1 MVKRITLILFLF
13 SFISGFS
20 MDVPEKPL
28 RDYPVNQYIKL
39 FSERQIASIDNVIL
53 QNFDT
58 TGVEIVVVVVDNT
71 SGMPVN
77 EFADWIG
84 EKWGVGD
91 NENDN
96 GIVILISVEDR
107 KMAIQTG
114 YGIEQYI
121 NSVLAKTIIENDIT
135 PFFKRSDYYGGV
147 MNGLDSIFAALDGNY
162 KEDNNRGQ
170 DGKRPF
176 GMIVF
181 VLLFFL
187 VIVFGR
193 GRGNGRGGRGGGGG
207 NALLAGYFLG
217 SMGRSSGGFGGG
229 GSFFGGGG
237 GFGGFGGGGFGGG
250 GASGGW

>member
-1 MVKRITLILFLF
+1 MVKRIVLILLF
-13 SFISGFS
+13 FSSISGFS
-20 MDVPEKPL
+20 MDVPEKPK
-28 RDYPVNQYIKL
+28 RDYPVNQYVNL
-39 FSERQIASIDNVIL
+39 FSKREIASIDNAIL
-53 QNFDT
+53 RNFDT
-58 TGVEIVVVVVDNT
+58 TGVEIVVVVIDNT
-71 SGMPVN
+71 EGMPVN

-84 EKWGVGD
+84 QNWGVGD
-91 NENDN
+91 KEQDN
-96 GIVILISVEDR
+96 GIVILISIEDR

-121 NSVLAKTIIENDIT
+121 NSYLAKTIIDNDIT
-135 PFFKRSDYYGGV
+135 PYFKRSDYYGGV
-147 MNGLDSIFAALDGNY
+147 MNGLDSIFAALAGNY
-162 KEDNNRGQ
+162 QENNNRDQ
-170 DGKRPF
+170 NGKKPF

-187 VIVFGR
+187 IIVFSR

-217 SMGRSSGGFGGG
+217 SMGRSRGGFGGG
-229 GSFFGGGG
+229 SSFGGGG